1 MDGIIVAVIM
11 IVMILAGIT
20 GVVYSTKKGNPGFV
34 GSVKYKEK
42 KDEERGKSR

>member
-20 GVVYSTKKGNPGFV
+20 GVVYSTKKGNPGFAA
-34 GSVKYKEK
+34 SVKYKEK
-42 KDEERGKSR
+42 KDDEIDNSR